1 MRKIGINLH
10 AKKGLS
16 TKDFARVAHD
26 LGFSTVF
33 SMPKEPEIMLENA
46 EHLAAVGIN
55 YETLHAPFK
64 GINAMWL
71 EGEEGDAMLQKLT
84 DCVDM
89 CVSVGAPIAVVH
101 LSSGNTP
108 PPPTDIGRGRF
119 IRLVDYAIRKG
130 IKIAFENQRKL
141 HNIAWAFEEF
151 QDTETVGFCW
161 DCGHESC
168 FTPGRHYMPLF
179 GDRLICTHIHD
190 NSGIYN
196 ADEHLLPFDGHM
208 DFEYVANTIK
218 ASSYT
223 GSLMLEIKGN
233 SDFYADLSVEAFL
246 EKAAVSVK
254 RLRDM
259 IDGEQTSNFVT

>member
-1 MRKIGINLH
+1 MRKIGINMH

-16 TKDFARVAHD
+16 SEDFVRVARD

-33 SMPKEPEIMLENA
+33 FMPQEPEVMMENSRL
-46 EHLAAVGIN
+46 LAAAGMC
-55 YETLHAPFK
+55 YETLHAPFQ
-64 GINAMWL
+64 GINVMWL
-71 EGEEGDAMLQKLT
+71 DGFEGDKMLQKLT
-84 DCVDM
+84 DCVDL

-108 PPPTDIGRGRF
+108 PPPTDVGRGRF
-119 IRLVDYAIRKG
+119 IRLVDHAVGKG
-130 IKIAFENQRKL
+130 VQIAFENQRKL

-151 QDTETVGFCW
+151 RDIDTVGFCW

-190 NSGIYN
+190 NSGVYN
-196 ADEHLLPFDGHM
+196 ADEHLLPFDGKM
-208 DFEYVANTIK
+208 DFDYVAETIK
-218 ASSYT
+218 ASGYA

-233 SDFYADLSVEAFL
+233 SEFYADLPVESFL
-246 EKAAVSVK
+246 EKAAASVM
-254 RLRDM
+254 RLRAM
-259 IDGEQTSNFVT
+259 IDGE

>member
-16 TKDFARVAHD
+16 TEDFARVARD

-33 SMPKEPEIMLENA
+33 SMPKTPEIMLDNA
-46 EHLAAVGIN
+46 RILAASGMS

-64 GINAMWL
+64 GINAIWRDGD
-71 EGEEGDAMLQKLT
+71 EGEEILKTLT
-84 DCVDM
+84 DCVDA
-89 CVSVGAPIAVVH
+89 CVAVGAPVAVVH
-101 LSSGNTP
+101 LSSGDTP

-119 IRLVDYAIRKG
+119 IRLVDYAIGRG

-151 QDTETVGFCW
+151 KDPNTVGFCW

-168 FTPGRHYMPLF
+168 FTPGRRYMPLF

-190 NSGIYN
+190 NSGVYN
-196 ADEHLLPFDGHM
+196 ADEHLLPFDGHI
-208 DFEYVANTIK
+208 DFGYVAETIK
-218 ASSYT
+218 SSGYT

-233 SDFYADLSVEAFL
+233 SDFYADLSTEAFL
-246 EKAAVSVK
+246 ERAAASVK
-254 RLRDM
+254 RLRVM
-259 IDGEQTSNFVT
+259 IDGD

>member
-1 MRKIGINLH
+1 MRKIGINMH
-10 AKKGLS
+10 AKSGLS
-16 TKDFARVAHD
+16 SEDFARLACD

-33 SMPKEPEIMLENA
+33 SMPKDPEVMLKNA
-46 EHLAAVGIN
+46 EALAAVGMC

-64 GINAMWL
+64 GINAIWREGD
-71 EGEEGDAMLQKLT
+71 EGESMLQRLT
-84 DCVDM
+84 DAIDT

-119 IRLVDYAIRKG
+119 IRLVDYAVGKG
-130 IKIAFENQRKL
+130 VKIAFENQRKL

-151 QDTETVGFCW
+151 QDTDTVGFCW

-168 FTPGRHYMPLF
+168 FTPGRRYMPLF

-190 NSGIYN
+190 NSGVYN
-196 ADEHLLPFDGHM
+196 ADDHLLPFDGQI
-208 DFEYVANTIK
+208 DFGYVAETIK
-218 ASSYT
+218 NSGYT

-233 SDFYADLSVEAFL
+233 SDFYADLSVESFL
-246 EKAAVSVK
+246 ERAAAAVK

-259 IDGEQTSNFVT
+259 IDSE

>member
-1 MRKIGINLH
+1 MREIGINMH

-16 TKDFARVAHD
+16 SEEFARIAHD

-33 SMPKEPEIMLENA
+33 SMPKEAEVMAKNA
-46 EHLAAVGIN
+46 EALAKVGMR

-71 EGEEGDAMLQKLT
+71 EGDEGEATLQQLT

-89 CVSVGAPIAVVH
+89 CTAVGAPIAVVH
-101 LSSGNTP
+101 LSSGETP
-108 PPPTDIGRGRF
+108 PPPTDVGRGRF
-119 IRLVDYAIRKG
+119 IRLVDHAVGKG
-130 IKIAFENQRKL
+130 VRIAFENQRKL

-151 QDTETVGFCW
+151 RDTPAVGFCW

-190 NSGIYN
+190 NSGVYN
-196 ADEHLLPFDGHM
+196 ADEHLLPFDGQI
-208 DFEYVANTIK
+208 DFGYVAETLK
-218 ASSYT
+218 VSGYT

-246 EKAAVSVK
+246 ERAAAAVK
-254 RLRDM
+254 RLRAM
-259 IDGEQTSNFVT
+259 IDGE